1 MANEKIFNARL
12 KLKYDTLAGWG
23 AVENTFIPLK
33 GEVCIVEVPT
43 GGDANVTTKPA
54 ILFKVGDGVKDAD
67 TGAIKGTTFGKLDWV
82 SARAAD
88 VYDWAKKVKLEYAD
102 LPEELKAIVAGDLT
116 IGEEKYNSLKEY
128 VDAKTAGI
136 ATDAALENLNKEVT
150 ALKTKAENT
159 ETKANANEAVI
170 TAIKDGTT
178 VDSFKDVEDNYITKE
193 AAEAAIADAKKAGT
207 DAQAA
212 VTALEGKIGTVPED
226 KTVVQMIA
234 DAKTE
239 ATYDDTDV
247 KASIKTNADAIAILN
262 GNTSVD
268 GSVDKKI
275 NDAFNDFATKV
286 SDDNVVNTY
295 KELVDYAAKNGGDM
309 ATLTGKVTAN
319 EGAIATLN
327 GDENTAGSVK
337 KTVADALAESD
348 LSQYAKAD
356 ALTAL
361 EAKVDVEKVSTAIGT
376 AKTELIGIDEDTK
389 DSNTIA
395 GAKKYADAKAEEI
408 TANLATVATTGKIDD
423 LIQEGYFILDGG
435 SATVNV

>member
-12 KLKYDTLAGWG
+12 KLKYDTLAGWS

-43 GGDANVTTKPA
+43 GGDTNVTTKPA
-54 ILFKVGDGVKDAD
+54 ILFKVGDGVKTLA
-67 TGAIKGTTFGKLDWV
+67 ALDWV

-88 VYDWAKKVKLEYAD
+88 VYDWAKKAKLEYAD

-150 ALKTKAENT
+150 TLKTKAENT
-159 ETKANANEAVI
+159 ETKANANETAI

-178 VDSFKDVEDNYITKE
+178 IDSFKDVEDNYITKE
-193 AAEAAIADAKKAGT
+193 AAETAIADAKKAGT
-207 DAQAA
+207 DAQTA
-212 VTALEGKIGTVPED
+212 VTALEGKVGTVPED
-226 KTVVQMIA
+226 KTVVEMIA

-247 KASIKTNADAIAILN
+247 KASIKANADAIATLN

-275 NDAFNDFATKV
+275 NDAINDFSTKIT
-286 SDDNVVNTY
+286 DDDTVNTF
-295 KELVDYAAKNGGDM
+295 KELVDYAAANKDNADKIAG
-309 ATLTGKVTAN
+309 LTSSVSKH
-319 EGAIATLN
+319 EDAITTLN

-348 LSQYAKAD
+348 LSQYAKAE

-361 EAKVDVEKVSTAIGT
+361 EAKVDVEKVSTAIGA
-376 AKTELIGIDEDTK
+376 AKTELIGTDEDTK

-408 TANLATVATTGKIDD
+408 TTNLATVAKTGKIDD